1 VVVKDL
7 GLGRDGKGLLVGCLG
22 QEQEILV
29 VDG

>member
-7 GLGRDGKGLLVGCLG
+7 GKDGKGLLVGCLS
-22 QEQEILV
+22 QEQGILV